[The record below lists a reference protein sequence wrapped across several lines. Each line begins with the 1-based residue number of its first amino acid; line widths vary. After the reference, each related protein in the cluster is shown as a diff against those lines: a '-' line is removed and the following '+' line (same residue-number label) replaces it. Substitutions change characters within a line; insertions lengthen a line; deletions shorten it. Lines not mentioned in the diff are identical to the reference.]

1 MAYDLLGKNFTPPDV
16 HAKVTGK
23 AKYSED
29 FRVDGMVF
37 LKVLSSPMPH
47 ARVTSIDASAA
58 LAMPG
63 VHGVLTADEVTNDP
77 PEPARDDSHQRAAV
91 RRPPDSRRRCRYRRA
106 RERRARAD
114 QGHVRGAAVHRR
126 SVAEP
131 VPRRTERAHERQRRE
146 PGRRSAGPSSGRR
159 KTSRPSAKAQLP
171 MGAPVTEWSFGDVDA
186 GLAAAKARARRDVRD
201 GGSRPSLDGVA
212 QRARVLAE
220 RQVLLVR
227 LDAEPELPDSRA
239 SHELVGVEPAD
250 LIYVSEFC
258 GGGFGSKGGDYPLMV
273 HPGADGEEDRPT
285 RDDAR
290 VAARGVLHGLGA
302 GGLPRAA

>member
-37 LKVLSSPMPH
+37 LKVLTSPMPH

-63 VHGVLTADEVTNDP
+63 VHGVLTADEITTNP
-77 PEPARDDSHQRAAV
+77 RAPGETILTNEPLFVGHPILAVAA
-91 RRPPDSRRRCRYRRA
+91 DTRRA

-126 SVAEP
+126 SAAEP
-131 VPRRTERAHERQRRE
+131 VPRRTERAHGRQRRE
-146 PGRRSAGPSSGRR
+146 PRRRSQDREVDGARLRRGRRR
-159 KTSRPSAKAQLP
+159 
-171 MGAPVTEWSFGDVDA
+171 
-186 GLAAAKARARRDVRD
+186 AAADGRARHGMVVRRRRRRPRGRQGRARRDVRH

-220 RQVLLVR
+220 RQVLSCSAR
-227 LDAEPELPDSRA
+227 RRARASRSRA
-239 SHELVGVEPAD
+239 SRSSSASNPQISSTSRSSAAAA
-250 LIYVSEFC
+250 S
-258 GGGFGSKGGDYPLMV
+258 
-273 HPGADGEEDRPT
+273 
-285 RDDAR
+285 AR
-290 VAARGVLHGLGA
+290 
-302 GGLPRAA
+302 RAAPIR